1 MRGKYTVVILIA
13 ILLTAIGASFYFI
26 MQFFE
31 DNPNQPQ
38 QPTSFTEGII
48 IDMQDTSVLV
58 ISGLSVD
65 DAKIMSVEEALEAGK
80 DAIWFSLAM
89 DQRSRLKLHDEV
101 RVGYTTLNESYPAKG
116 TARTIEKLNE

>member
-1 MRGKYTVVILIA
+1 MRGKYTVGILIA

-58 ISGLSVD
+58 ISGLSVE
-65 DAKIMSVEEALEAGK
+65 DAKKLSVEDALEACEVQ
-80 DAIWFSLAM
+80 DPRLCM
-89 DQRSRLKLHDEV
+89 RVDRTQLKLHDEV